1 MAKNIKPLYDKVLIQ
16 RVESETTTVG
26 GIIIPDSAQEK
37 TQIGIV
43 KAIGQG
49 KFNSDG
55 KLRPLNVKVGDNVLF
70 GKFSGTEIKLEDQ
83 EYLIIREE
91 EILGI
96 VTN

>member
-1 MAKNIKPLYDKVLIQ
+1 MAKNIKPLHDKVLIQ
-16 RVESETTTVG
+16 RVENETTSAG

-43 KAIGQG
+43 KAVGQG

-55 KLRPLNVKVGDNVLF
+55 TLRPLNVKAGDSVLF
-70 GKFSGTEIKLEDQ
+70 GKFSGTEIKLEGQ

-96 VTN
+96 VS

>member
-1 MAKNIKPLYDKVLIQ
+1 MAKSIKPLHDKILIQ
-16 RVESETTTVG
+16 RVESETTSSG

-43 KAIGQG
+43 KAVGQG
-49 KFNSDG
+49 KFNNDG
-55 KLRPLNVKVGDNVLF
+55 TLRSLNVKVGDSVLF
-70 GKFSGTEIKLEDQ
+70 GKFSGTEVELEGQ

>member
-1 MAKNIKPLYDKVLIQ
+1 MAKSIKPLYDKILIQ
-16 RVESETTTVG
+16 RIENKTTSAG

-43 KAIGQG
+43 KAVGSG

-55 KLRPLNVKVGDNVLF
+55 TLRPLQVKESDQVLF
-70 GKFSGTEIKLEDQ
+70 GKFSGTEINLEGQ
-83 EYLIIREE
+83 EYLIIRED

-96 VTN
+96 IQ

>member
-16 RVESETTTVG
+16 RVENETTSAG

-43 KAIGQG
+43 KSVGQG
-49 KFNSDG
+49 KFDNQG
-55 KLRPLNVKVGDNVLF
+55 NLRPLNVKEGDKVLF
-70 GKFSGTEIKLEDQ
+70 GKFSGTDIKLEGQ
-83 EYLIIREE
+83 EYLIIRED

-96 VTN
+96 IE